1 MFIAA
6 TERLRLLDGRTS
18 LRQVAGA
25 TLFWVA
31 LLLGCILAGLLT
43 IIAGDFGAQ
52 RPALLL
58 ALPMLLLLGF
68 AFFLAPKGLVV
79 CILLFRACL
88 DPVFG
93 EGRLPGIGGVGGLV
107 NLAVI
112 LLAFAMTMRDNKRIP
127 KQAWMVWIPFM
138 VFQLAGLAYSP
149 DFVPALR
156 LFLGQMATMSVFLL
170 AFHLVDDWSSFDRA
184 LKIIVASSV
193 PVVIYTLV
201 AIARGDRYGSLD
213 GFEAQSSRYSGPFP
227 HPNILAFYVVLV
239 IGVLLYQ
246 WKNVRSSPG
255 LLKSAAFLGYV
266 AILVVLLFATKTRS
280 AWVSALFL
288 FLVYGLMVQRRY
300 LIYVALVPAFAL
312 LVPEIRDRVLELG
325 QGNQVVQ
332 YARLNSFAWRKLIW
346 TDGLTWMSPTHYLF
360 GYGAGAFAYYSPTF
374 FSMGGGRA
382 MGAHSVAVQ
391 QFFELG
397 IGGLISFLWM
407 FWSSFKQLTRV
418 HATDKLMKAIFGA
431 LTISYVL
438 IALSDNM
445 LSYLTFNW
453 YFWFAV
459 GAACSV
465 GFHQWSQT
473 ETVNAPRMPSPNRL
487 RVPPEAFR

>member
-1 MFIAA
+1 MTLSRAFRASGA
-6 TERLRLLDGRTS
+6 R
-18 LRQVAGA
+18 VAGRA
-25 TLFWVA
+25 GAARMVSVLAACVVA
-31 LLLGCILAGLLT
+31 AFLLGLMSVF
-43 IIAGDFGAQ
+43 AGDAAVVKPVFF
-52 RPALLL
+52 L
-58 ALPMLLLLGF
+58 ALPLVLAIGF
-68 AFFLAPKGLVV
+68 AFFLSPKTLVV
-79 CILLFRACL
+79 AILLARAGL
-88 DPVFG
+88 DPIFG
-93 EGRLPGIGGVGGLV
+93 QGRLPVIGGIGGVV

-112 LLAFAMTMRDNKRIP
+112 VLAVALTLRDSKRIP

-138 VFQLAGLAYSP
+138 VLQLAGLAYAP
-149 DFVPALR
+149 DFLPALR
-156 LFLGQMATMSVFLL
+156 LFLGQMATMAVFLL
-170 AFHLVDDWSSFDRA
+170 AFHLIDDWSSFDRA

-193 PVVIYTLV
+193 PVVIYTLI
-201 AIARGDRYGSLD
+201 AIARGDRYGALD

-227 HPNILAFYVVLV
+227 HPNILAFYLVLV

-255 LLKSAAFLGYV
+255 LLKSAAFVGYA

-288 FLVYGLMVQRRY
+288 FLVYGLLVQRRY

-397 IGGLISFLWM
+397 IGGLISFFWM
-407 FWSSFKQLTRV
+407 FWSSFKQLIRL
-418 HATDKLMKAIFGA
+418 HATDKLVKAIFGA

>member
-1 MFIAA
+1 MPVAT
-6 TERLRLLDGRTS
+6 TERLRLLVGRTS
-18 LRQVAGA
+18 VRQAAGA
-25 TLFWVA
+25 GLLWAA
-31 LLLGCILAGLLT
+31 LLLICFIAGLLT
-43 IIAGDFGAQ
+43 IVAGDFGAQ

-58 ALPMLLLLGF
+58 ALPMLLVLGF
-68 AFFLAPKGLVV
+68 AFFLAPKGLVIG
-79 CILLFRACL
+79 ILLLRACL

-93 EGRLPGIGGVGGLV
+93 QGRLPGIGGVGGLV
-107 NLAVI
+107 NLAIIV
-112 LLAFAMTMRDNKRIP
+112 LAFALTVRDSKRIP

-138 VFQLAGLAYSP
+138 VFQLAGLAYAP
-149 DFVPALR
+149 DFLPALR
-156 LFLGQMATMSVFLL
+156 LFLGQMATMAVFLL

-193 PVVIYTLV
+193 PVVIYTLI
-201 AIARGDRYGSLD
+201 AIASGDRYGSLD
-213 GFEAQSSRYSGPFP
+213 GFEASSSRYSGPFP

-246 WKNVRSSPG
+246 WKNARSSSG
-255 LLKSAAFLGYV
+255 MLKSAAFIGYA

-300 LIYVALVPAFAL
+300 LIYLALVSAVAL
-312 LVPEIRDRVLELG
+312 LVPDIRDRVLELG

-332 YARLNSFAWRKLIW
+332 YAKLNSFAWRKLLW
-346 TDGLTWMSPTHYLF
+346 TEGLTWMSPSHYLF
-360 GYGAGAFAYYSPTF
+360 GYGAGSFSYHATTF

-382 MGAHSVAVQ
+382 NGAHSVAVQ

-397 IGGLISFLWM
+397 VGGLLSFLWM
-407 FWSSFKQLTRV
+407 FWSSIKQLIRM
-418 HATDKLMKAIFGA
+418 HATDSVMKAIFGA
-431 LTISYVL
+431 LILSYVL

-459 GAACSV
+459 GAALSV
-465 GFHQWSQT
+465 GVHQRSQT
-473 ETVNAPRMPSPNRL
+473 ESVATPQMPSHTRL
-487 RVPPEAFR
+487 RVRSSVLG

>member
-1 MFIAA
+1 MPIAA
-6 TERLRLLDGRTS
+6 TERLRLLVGRTS
-18 LRQVAGA
+18 VRQVAGA
-25 TLFWVA
+25 TVFWAA
-31 LLLGCILAGLLT
+31 LLLGCFLAGLLT

-58 ALPMLLLLGF
+58 ALPLLLLLGF

-107 NLAVI
+107 NLTVI

-138 VFQLAGLAYSP
+138 VFQLAGLAYAP
-149 DFVPALR
+149 DFIPALR

-193 PVVIYTLV
+193 PVVIYTLI
-201 AIARGDRYGSLD
+201 AIARGDRYGTLD
-213 GFEAQSSRYSGPFP
+213 GFEAPSSRYAGPFP

-255 LLKSAAFLGYV
+255 LLKSSAFISYA

-288 FLVYGLMVQRRY
+288 FLVYGLKVQRRY

-332 YARLNSFAWRKLIW
+332 YAKLNSFAWRKLIW
-346 TDGLTWMSPTHYLF
+346 TDGLTWMSPIHYLF
-360 GYGAGAFAYYSPTF
+360 GYGSGAFVYYSSTF
-374 FSMGGGRA
+374 FSMAGGRS

-397 IGGLISFLWM
+397 IGGLISFFWM
-407 FWSSFKQLTRV
+407 FWSSFKQLILV
-418 HATDKLMKAIFGA
+418 HKDDLLLKVIFSAIVF
-431 LTISYVL
+431 SYVL

-445 LSYLTFNW
+445 LAYLTFNW

-465 GFHQWSQT
+465 GFHQRGLT
-473 ETVNAPRMPSPNRL
+473 EAEDTFRVPSSKYSRL
-487 RVPPEAFR
+487 RQDALR